1 MKRKVLLGAAIMA
14 VGSTALVSCGGG
26 ASSSSGSGTPVASLQ
41 KDAVVTV
48 SYPTSSNLS
57 SQILSD
63 DTKAIEVVFY
73 QINPADSNGVVG
85 GLDESGNSKSPIMYK
100 TSVVLTPTNPTQTLS
115 LFPADTVVCINQLDK
130 DPNDKT
136 STSQPNVLSSF
147 CSYAGLQKGNNNL
160 TYTLLRGVW
169 SLPSDSDINGYTQF
183 AITNMG
189 NYSYYYPT
197 NYGTYF
203 DYYLYNSNS
212 FKALASQDGSTWNSS
227 NYVEGAYANQ
237 LYQNGGTLLAL
248 ASKKS
253 DGSYDAFAAL
263 KDIAVDSN
271 GAKYVDRYVDP
282 ISFKYS
288 CNNQYGTCYGQK
300 YVKVEQTVSFKVFD
314 KNGNDV
320 TSSILNTCKFSST
333 DGKSISGCLAK
344 NVKEEVVVNNT
355 PPANYTHKAVATVT
369 TVGPNICYNKGD
381 NYKDGKCLSMNYF
394 TTFYSNGQVSYT
406 CNDNG
411 YTYNTTTG
419 YCEADLKTACEN
431 SGGTFNSN
439 TNTCTQTSTSY
450 LSLTATPTT
459 LTGNPKFPASTQITV
474 QNK

>member
-1 MKRKVLLGAAIMA
+1 MKRKVLLGAAILA

-41 KDAVVTV
+41 KEATVTV

-85 GLDESGNSKSPIMYK
+85 GYDESGNWKSPIMYK
-100 TSVVLTPTNPTQTLS
+100 TSVVLTPSNPTQTLS

-136 STSQPNVLSSF
+136 NTSQPNVLSSL

-169 SLPSDSDINGYTQF
+169 SLPSGSDINGYTQF

-189 NYSYYYPT
+189 YYSYYYPT
-197 NYGTYF
+197 YYGTYF
-203 DYYLYNSNS
+203 DYYLNYTSD
-212 FKALASQDGSTWNSS
+212 FRALASKDGSTWDSS
-227 NYVEGAYANQ
+227 IYVEGAYANQ

-253 DGSYDAFAAL
+253 GGSYDAFAAL
-263 KDIAVDSN
+263 KDIAADSN
-271 GAKYVDRYVDP
+271 GAKYVNRYVDP
-282 ISFKYS
+282 IWFKYS
-288 CNNQYGTCYGQK
+288 CNYNNGTCYGQK

-320 TSSILNTCKFSST
+320 TSNILNTCKFSST
-333 DGKSISGCLAK
+333 DGKSITGCLAK
-344 NVKEEVVVNNT
+344 NVNLVT
-355 PPANYTHKAVATVT
+355 STDPNYTHKVVATLT
-369 TVGPNICYNKGD
+369 TVGPNICYNDGKY
-381 NYKDGKCLSMNYF
+381 YKDGKCLSGNYSW
-394 TTFYSNGQVSYT
+394 TSDGNGQLSSQAYT
-406 CNDNG
+406 CYDNG
-411 YTYNTTTG
+411 YNYNSNTG
-419 YCEADLKTACEN
+419 YCEADLKTVCE
-431 SGGTFNSN
+431 SKEGATFDSN
-439 TNTCTQTSTSY
+439 TNTCTQTSTAY
-450 LSLTATPTT
+450 VSLTATQTT
-459 LTGNPKFPASTQITV
+459 LTGSTKFPASTQITV
-474 QNK
+474 QKK

>member
-1 MKRKVLLGAAIMA
+1 MKRKVLLGAAILA

-73 QINPADSNGVVG
+73 QVNPADSNGVVG
-85 GLDESGNSKSPIMYK
+85 GYDESGKWKDPIMYE
-100 TSVVLTPTNPTQTLS
+100 TSVVLTPSNPTQTLS
-115 LFPADTVVCINQLDK
+115 LFPTDTVVCINQLDK

-169 SLPSDSDINGYTQF
+169 SLPSGSDINGYTQF

-189 NYSYYYPT
+189 YYSYYYPT
-197 NYGTYF
+197 YYYGTYF
-203 DYYLYNSNS
+203 DYYLYYTNN
-212 FKALASQDGSTWNSS
+212 FKALASKDGNTWNSS
-227 NYVEGAYANQ
+227 DYIKGVYANQ

-263 KDIAVDSN
+263 KDIIVDTN

-282 ISFKYS
+282 VWFEYS
-288 CNNQYGTCYGQK
+288 CNYNNGTCYDQK
-300 YVKVEQTVSFKVFD
+300 YVKVEQTVSFKVSNKSGKD
-314 KNGNDV
+314 I
-320 TSSILNTCKFSST
+320 TSDILNTCKFSST
-333 DGKSISGCLAK
+333 DGKSITGCLAK
-344 NVKEEVVVNNT
+344 NVNLGTSE
-355 PPANYTHKAVATVT
+355 NYTHKVEATLT
-369 TVGPNICYNKGD
+369 TVGPNICTSENSI
-381 NYKDGKCLSMNYF
+381 YKDGKCLNKNMNS
-394 TTFYSNGQVSYT
+394 TWNNGQISYT
-406 CNDNG
+406 CLDNG
-411 YTYNTTTG
+411 YTYNSTTG
-419 YCEADLKTACEN
+419 YCEGDLKTTCEN
-431 SGGTFNSN
+431 SGGAFDSN
-439 TNTCTQTSTSY
+439 TNTCTQTITSY
-450 LSLTATPTT
+450 LSLTATQTT
-459 LTGNPKFPASTQITV
+459 LTGSTKFPASTQITV
-474 QNK
+474 QKK

>member
-1 MKRKVLLGAAIMA
+1 MKRKVLLGAAILA

-26 ASSSSGSGTPVASLQ
+26 ASSSSGTPTVSFQ

-48 SYPTSSNLS
+48 NYPTSSNLS

-63 DTKAIEVVFY
+63 DTKAIKVVFY
-73 QINPADSNGVVG
+73 QLNPADSNGVVG
-85 GLDESGNSKSPIMYK
+85 GQDESGNSKSPIMYE
-100 TSVVLTPTNPTQTLS
+100 TSVVLTPSNPTQTLS
-115 LFPADTVVCINQLDK
+115 LFPAETVVCINQLDK
-130 DPNDKT
+130 DPNT
-136 STSQPNVLSSF
+136 STSNVLSSF

-169 SLPSDSDINGYTQF
+169 SLPSGKDINGYTQF

-189 NYSYYYPT
+189 NYSGYYPT
-197 NYGTYF
+197 NYGYF
-203 DYYLYNSNS
+203 DYYLYYSDN
-212 FKALASQDGSTWNSS
+212 FKALASKDGNTWGNDL
-227 NYVEGAYANQ
+227 VKGIYANK

-248 ASKKS
+248 YSKKS

-263 KDIAVDSN
+263 KDIVIDSN

-300 YVKVEQTVSFKVFD
+300 YVKVEKTVSFKVFD

-381 NYKDGKCLSMNYF
+381 NYKDSKCLSMNYF
-394 TTFYSNGQVSYT
+394 TTFYGNGQVSYT
-406 CNDNG
+406 CYDNN

-419 YCEADLKTACEN
+419 YCEANLKTACER

-459 LTGNPKFPASTQITV
+459 LTGNPKLPASTQITV

>member
-1 MKRKVLLGAAIMA
+1 MKRKVLLGAAILA

-73 QINPADSNGVVG
+73 QVNPADSNGVVG
-85 GLDESGNSKSPIMYK
+85 GYDESGKWKDPIMYE
-100 TSVVLTPTNPTQTLS
+100 TSVVLTPSNPTQTLS
-115 LFPADTVVCINQLDK
+115 LFPTDTVVCINQLDK

-169 SLPSDSDINGYTQF
+169 SLPSGSDINGYTQF

-189 NYSYYYPT
+189 YYSYYYPT
-197 NYGTYF
+197 YYYGTYF
-203 DYYLYNSNS
+203 DYYLYYTYD
-212 FKALASQDGSTWNSS
+212 FRPLASKDGSTWNSS
-227 NYVEGAYANQ
+227 NYVEGVYANQ

-263 KDIAVDSN
+263 KDIVVDTN

-282 ISFKYS
+282 VRFEYS
-288 CNNQYGTCYGQK
+288 CNYNNGTCYGQK
-300 YVKVEQTVSFKVFD
+300 YVKVERTLSFKVLD
-314 KNGNDV
+314 KSGNDV

-333 DGKSISGCLAK
+333 DGKSITGCLAK
-344 NVKEEVVVNNT
+344 NVKEEVSTADNA
-355 PPANYTHKAVATVT
+355 PPANYTYKVVATVT
-369 TVGPNICYNKGD
+369 TVGPSICNANTNYI
-381 NYKDGKCLSMNYF
+381 YKDGKCLNMNYS
-394 TTFYSNGQVSYT
+394 YDWQSNTYT
-406 CNDNG
+406 CLDNG
-411 YTYNTTTG
+411 YTYNSTTG
-419 YCEADLKTACEN
+419 YCEGDLKTTCEN
-431 SGGTFNSN
+431 SGGAFDSN
-439 TNTCTQTSTSY
+439 TNTCTQTITSY
-450 LSLTATPTT
+450 LSLTATQTT
-459 LTGNPKFPASTQITV
+459 LTGSTKFPASTQITV
-474 QNK
+474 QKK